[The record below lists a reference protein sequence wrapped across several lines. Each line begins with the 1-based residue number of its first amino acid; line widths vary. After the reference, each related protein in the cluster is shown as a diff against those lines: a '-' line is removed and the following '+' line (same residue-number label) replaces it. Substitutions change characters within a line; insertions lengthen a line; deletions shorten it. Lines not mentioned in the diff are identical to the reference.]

1 MLDCASTAPI
11 SASARKNSAWVLMS
25 DDCLSLRLREL
36 VAIDE
41 PPLLFLAVL
50 VPDLLSSTL
59 PVVLAPAWTG
69 VAYLSVRG

>member
-1 MLDCASTAPI
+1 LLDCASTAPR

-41 PPLLFLAVL
+41 PPLLFLVVL
-50 VPDLLSSTL
+50 VPLLSSTL